1 MMALPL
7 IPFVVTL
14 LFGALAWLWLRYL
27 SRFKSVLGLKFNFM
41 CTDQHEFRAYIIS
54 WLLLDVPF
62 LNVAYN
68 GICMRIFNTFS
79 CLTLRDGTKVLTV
92 APEVICW
99 ETLEH
104 HVLIG
109 TAVLCIVIYIIGI
122 PAYVF
127 GTMTYARKHNRFV
140 DREWLQVLGFL
151 YRRYTPKHHLWE
163 LAFLSR
169 RFLFCLSAVAFRTHP
184 LWQGVLPTAPFR
196 RSPARSSDHPAR
208 RPVGPQSQARTQSHT
223 SGAPLPPS
231 HARCGVA
238 AAVKQQL
245 GVGYCRH
252 LL

>member
-1 MMALPL
+1 
-7 IPFVVTL
+7 
-14 LFGALAWLWLRYL
+14 
-27 SRFKSVLGLKFNFM
+27 M

-92 APEVICW
+92 APEVVCW

-109 TAVLCIVIYIIGI
+109 TAVFCIVIYIIGI
-122 PAYVF
+122 PVYVF

-151 YRRYTPKHHLWE
+151 YRRYTPEHYLWE

-184 LWQGVLPTAPFR
+184 LWQGVLPHRPLSPLAGSFV
-196 RSPARSSDHPAR
+196 RSPARL
-208 RPVGPQSQARTQSHT
+208 PVGPQSDARTQSHT
-223 SGAPLPPS
+223 PE
-231 HARCGVA
+231 HASRCTPAVGVA